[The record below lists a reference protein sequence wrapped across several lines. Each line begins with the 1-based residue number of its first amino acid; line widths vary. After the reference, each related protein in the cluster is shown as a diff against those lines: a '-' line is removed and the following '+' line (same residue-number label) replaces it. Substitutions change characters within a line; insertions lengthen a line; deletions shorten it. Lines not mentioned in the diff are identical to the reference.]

1 VLFAAVT
8 AEEKG
13 LLGSDYFAESPRND
27 ARRIVANV
35 NIDMP
40 MPFVPVRDFVALGG
54 EHSTLGTLAR
64 NAATA
69 QGYKLSPELA
79 PEEVGFIRSDQF
91 SFIRHGIPALVV
103 NSGYQARDPGVDA
116 AALQKQFRETN
127 YHQPSDDLSLP
138 MDYGTAADLARI
150 DLRIVLDAASGASAP
165 RWNAGD
171 FFAEKFGGSR

>member
-1 VLFAAVT
+1 
-8 AEEKG
+8 
-13 LLGSDYFAESPRND
+13 
-27 ARRIVANV
+27 
-35 NIDMP
+35 

-64 NAATA
+64 NAASA

-79 PEEVGFIRSDQF
+79 PEEVGLIRSDQF
-91 SFIRHGIPALVV
+91 SFIRHGVPALVV

-138 MDYGTAADLARI
+138 LDYGTAADLARV
-150 DLRIVLDAASGASAP
+150 DLRIVLDAANGASAP

-171 FFAEKFGGSR
+171 FFAEKFGGAR